1 MSAVGRDVLHIGAK
15 SLFASPARLIF
26 DTCDLGVGRKSLK

>member
-15 SLFASPARLIF
+15 SLFASPARQKLL
-26 DTCDLGVGRKSLK
+26 TKHPKTQV